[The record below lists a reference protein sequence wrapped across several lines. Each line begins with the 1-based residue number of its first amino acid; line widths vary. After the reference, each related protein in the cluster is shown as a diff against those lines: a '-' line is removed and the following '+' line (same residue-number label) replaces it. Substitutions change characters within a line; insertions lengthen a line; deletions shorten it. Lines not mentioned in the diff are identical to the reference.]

1 MHHMILLMSPLL
13 SYTSPIDFFN
23 NVVTQP
29 WFEFGKQEFRHWSLK
44 LAHLSIE
51 DKLIDRD

>member
-13 SYTSPIDFFN
+13 PYTSPIDFFN

-29 WFEFGKQEFRHWSLK
+29 WFEFGKQKFKHWSLK